1 MEPGGEALKLLR
13 HPSGLLEGGH
23 LVLLSAVAPRHSL
36 RRNRGMRNE
45 IALGCLAAQ
54 GAATVATGTTQNQ
67 GSGVWECM
75 AAREAASVRLP
86 RPAPSPSVSA
96 RRSPAGFW
104 RGSVPFRLAAP
115 AKEKRRT
122 RTIGGSVV
130 IRSTGERSADV
141 ADGCA
146 TQRAGDDDVAE
157 DDWGAQG
164 DERAPHGASRIEE
177 DISSS
182 LMSVVFREAGIAAAV
197 AGAQAAAR
205 VFADQRSGKP
215 RPASEEQSARHADE

>member
-45 IALGCLAAQ
+45 IALGCLAA
-54 GAATVATGTTQNQ
+54 
-67 GSGVWECM
+67 
-75 AAREAASVRLP
+75 REAASVRLP

-122 RTIGGSVV
+122 G
-130 IRSTGERSADV
+130 
-141 ADGCA
+141 
-146 TQRAGDDDVAE
+146 
-157 DDWGAQG
+157 
-164 DERAPHGASRIEE
+164 
-177 DISSS
+177 
-182 LMSVVFREAGIAAAV
+182 
-197 AGAQAAAR
+197 
-205 VFADQRSGKP
+205 
-215 RPASEEQSARHADE
+215 

>member
-1 MEPGGEALKLLR
+1 MEPGGEALELLR
-13 HPSGLLEGGH
+13 HPSGLPKRGQ
-23 LVLLSAVAPRHSL
+23 LVLLSALAPASIPAEIEGCEKKIARGYL
-36 RRNRGMRNE
+36 AAEGRGNRRIGNDAKPRERGMGVHGGSGSGLGS
-45 IALGCLAAQ
+45 IAKTGAVALGV
-54 GAATVATGTTQNQ
+54 GAAIAG
-67 GSGVWECM
+67 GVL
-75 AAREAASVRLP
+75 AGQRAL
-86 RPAPSPSVSA
+86 SA
-96 RRSPAGFW
+96 RRSGEGEEAHQDD
-104 RGSVPFRLAAP
+104 RRLGSDS
-115 AKEKRRT
+115 
-122 RTIGGSVV
+122 I
-130 IRSTGERSADV
+130 TGERSADV

-215 RPASEEQSARHADE
+215 RPASEEQSARHA